1 MILVLASAP
10 LGLIWVLNWVG
21 LGWTWLDWTGLGL
34 GLGGLGTEGLGTGLD
49 HSMVKWDVG
58 SPDYFGRGVIDFNLF
73 SEYLEEEESMSSSNF
88 SQN

>member
-1 MILVLASAP
+1 MPGSVVGSLLYR
-10 LGLIWVLNWVG
+10 LWVG

-49 HSMVKWDVG
+49 NSMVKWDVG

-73 SEYLEEEESMSSSNF
+73 SEYLEEEGLMSSSNF